1 MKKMNY
7 LYFLEGEV
15 MDMKKERV
23 GFFEFIEKVYGLSWN
38 DWDENYS
45 GQQKKEIEDDYDY
58 YYDHPSDYDRYFS

>member
-1 MKKMNY
+1 
-7 LYFLEGEV
+7 

-23 GFFEFIEKVYGLSWN
+23 GFFEFIEKVWGLSWN